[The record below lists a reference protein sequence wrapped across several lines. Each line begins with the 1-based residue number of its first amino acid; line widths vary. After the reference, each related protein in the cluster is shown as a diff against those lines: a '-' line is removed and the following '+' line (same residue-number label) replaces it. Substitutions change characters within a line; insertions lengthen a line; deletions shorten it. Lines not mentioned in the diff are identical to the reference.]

1 MLFYIQN
8 KKNAEAKLYAK
19 QKEAEGFKRLVDS
32 FGGNP
37 QALISYTMMDKG
49 IYEKL
54 AESNAKAIQ
63 GLNPKITVWTH
74 DASKG
79 MDPIQNLARGVIPML
94 DTIESQTGY
103 KLPEWII
110 NKDTKSISDDKH

>member
-1 MLFYIQN
+1 
-8 KKNAEAKLYAK
+8 
-19 QKEAEGFKRLVDS
+19 
-32 FGGNP
+32 
-37 QALISYTMMDKG
+37 MDKG

-63 GLNPKITVWTH
+63 GLNPKITVWTR

-79 MDPIQNLARGVIPML
+79 MELIQNLAKGIIPLL
-94 DTIESQTGY
+94 DTIEDQTSY

-110 NKDTKSISDDKH
+110 NKNKN